1 VGEENQ
7 YIEERSRR
15 NRQQNQAEMNRRT
28 LEVVEL
34 EKQRLGGRVVA
45 WQTYALWAIG
55 VIAVMLLLYLA
66 MR

>member
-1 VGEENQ
+1 VSEENQ

-34 EKQRLGGRVVA
+34 EKQRASSRIVPL
-45 WQTYALWAIG
+45 QTYAFWAMG
-55 VIAVMLLLYLA
+55 VIVLMLGLYFA